1 MTSRPFKQV
10 DVFTA
15 TPYRGNPLAVVL
27 DGSELSTDEMQH
39 FTNWTNLSECTF
51 LLPPTPEG
59 AAAGADYRVRIFCLG
74 RELPFA
80 GHPTL
85 GSCHAWLEAG
95 GVPRGEHVVQECG
108 VGLVKL
114 RRSGAFTAGPPQGES
129 APPRGAATRAAAE
142 RGGHNRLA
150 FAAPPLI
157 KSGPLPEADVALIAR
172 GLGVARSDITA
183 HAWCDNGPN
192 WRGVMLSSAEQ
203 VLSLKPD
210 GALLAGL
217 DIGVV
222 GPRGKVGVVGARDT
236 QDTQFEVRAFFP
248 GNNGLAEDPV
258 TGSLNAALAQW
269 LIGAGLAPER
279 YVAAQGTALAR
290 EGRVFIER
298 DASGTVWVGGQSV
311 TCIDGQVNL

>member
-1 MTSRPFKQV
+1 MPPTSRPFKQV

-27 DGSELSTDEMQH
+27 DGAGLSTEAMQH
-39 FTNWTNLSECTF
+39 FTHWTNLSECTF
-51 LLPPTPEG
+51 VLPPSPEG
-59 AAAGADYRVRIFCLG
+59 RAAGADYRVRIFCPG

-85 GSCHAWLEAG
+85 GTCHAWLEAG
-95 GVPRGEHVVQECG
+95 GVPQAKHVVQECG

-114 RRSGAFTAGPPQGES
+114 RRDSSVTAGPPQGDA
-129 APPRGAATRAAAE
+129 APPRGAATRAAVE
-142 RGGHNRLA
+142 RGGHDRLA

-157 KSGPLPEADVALIAR
+157 KSGPLDEADVALIAR
-172 GLGVARSDITA
+172 GLGVARSDIVA
-183 HAWCDNGPN
+183 HSWCDNGPN
-192 WRGVMLSSAEQ
+192 WRGVMLKSAEQ
-203 VLSLKPD
+203 VLALKPD
-210 GALLAGL
+210 GTVLAGL

-222 GPRGKVGVVGARDT
+222 GPHPAGCDAA
-236 QDTQFEVRAFFP
+236 FEVRAFFP
-248 GNNGLAEDPV
+248 GNNGLCEDPV

-298 DASGTVWVGGQSV
+298 DAHGTVWVGGTSV
-311 TCIDGQVNL
+311 TCIDGTVRL

>member
-1 MTSRPFKQV
+1 V

-27 DGSELSTDEMQH
+27 DGSGLSTEAMQH

-51 LLPPTPEG
+51 VLPPTSEG
-59 AAAGADYRVRIFCLG
+59 RANGADYRVRIFCPG

-85 GSCHAWLEAG
+85 GTCHAWLEAG
-95 GVPRGEHVVQECG
+95 GVPQAEHVVQECG
-108 VGLVKL
+108 VGLVKIQ
-114 RRSGAFTAGPPQGES
+114 RDGE
-129 APPRGAATRAAAE
+129 
-142 RGGHNRLA
+142 RLA

-157 KSGPLPEADVALIAR
+157 KSGPLDEADVALIAR
-172 GLGVARSDITA
+172 GLGVARSDIVA
-183 HAWCDNGPN
+183 HSWCDNGPN
-192 WRGVMLSSAEQ
+192 WRGVMLRSAEQ
-203 VLSLKPD
+203 VLALKPD
-210 GALLAGL
+210 GAVLAGL

-222 GPRGKVGVVGARDT
+222 GPHPAGCDT
-236 QDTQFEVRAFFP
+236 AFEVRAFFP
-248 GNNGLAEDPV
+248 GNNGLCEDPV

-298 DASGTVWVGGQSV
+298 DGRGTVWVGGTSV
-311 TCIDGQVNL
+311 TCIDGTVRL

>member
-1 MTSRPFKQV
+1 MPQSPFKQV

-15 TPYRGNPLAVVL
+15 RPYRGNPLAVVL
-27 DGSELSTDEMQH
+27 DGSGLDTAAMQH

-51 LLPPTPEG
+51 LLPPTDEG
-59 AAAGADYRVRIFCLG
+59 KANGADYRVRIFCPG

-95 GVPRGEHVVQECG
+95 GVPAGEQVVQECG
-108 VGLVKL
+108 VGLVRI
-114 RRSGAFTAGPPQGES
+114 RRDGQL
-129 APPRGAATRAAAE
+129 
-142 RGGHNRLA
+142 LA

-172 GLGVARSDITA
+172 GLGVTREDIVA
-183 HAWCDNGPN
+183 HSWCDNGPN
-192 WRGVMLSSAEQ
+192 WRGVMLKSAEQ
-203 VLSLKPD
+203 VLALRPD
-210 GALLAGL
+210 GMVLAGL

-222 GPRGKVGVVGARDT
+222 GPQGKVGVVGTREKGHTD
-236 QDTQFEVRAFFP
+236 FEVRAFFP
-248 GNNGLAEDPV
+248 GNNGLCEDPV

-279 YVAAQGTALAR
+279 YVAAQGTAMQR
-290 EGRVFIER
+290 EGRVHLER
-298 DASGTVWVGGQSV
+298 DAQGDIWVGGASI
-311 TCIDGQVNL
+311 TCIEGTVLI

>member
-1 MTSRPFKQV
+1 MKQRPFKQV
-10 DVFTA
+10 DVFTD

-27 DGSELSTDEMQH
+27 DGEGLSTEAMQH
-39 FTNWTNLSECTF
+39 FTHWTNLSECSF

-59 AAAGADYRVRIFCLG
+59 AAAGADYRVRIFCPG

-95 GVPRGEHVVQECG
+95 GVPRGAQIVQECG
-108 VGLVKL
+108 VGMVAI
-114 RRSGAFTAGPPQGES
+114 RRDAD
-129 APPRGAATRAAAE
+129 
-142 RGGHNRLA
+142 RLA

-157 KSGPLPEADVALIAR
+157 RSGPLDEADVALIAR
-172 GLGVARSDITA
+172 GLGVARRDIVA
-183 HAWCDNGPN
+183 HSWCDNGPN
-192 WRGVMLSSAEQ
+192 WRGVLLASAEQ

-210 GALLAGL
+210 AVVLARL

-222 GPRGKVGVVGARDT
+222 GPRGKLGVAGRPT
-236 QDTQFEVRAFFP
+236 GSDTQFEVRAFFP

-269 LIGAGLAPER
+269 LIGAGLAPEK
-279 YVAAQGTALAR
+279 YQAAQGTAMQR
-290 EGRVFIER
+290 EGRVHIER
-298 DASGTVWVGGQSV
+298 DASSTVWVGGASV
-311 TCIDGQVNL
+311 TCINGEVTL